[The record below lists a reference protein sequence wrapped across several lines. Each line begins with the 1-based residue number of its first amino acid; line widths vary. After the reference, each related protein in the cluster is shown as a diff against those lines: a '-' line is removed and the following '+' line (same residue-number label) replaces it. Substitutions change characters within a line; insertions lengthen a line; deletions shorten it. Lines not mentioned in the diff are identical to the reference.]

1 MSERYSGDLNQLLSD
16 GSVVAV
22 VSQQKLRPAEGD
34 GMPFFPPTYLGT
46 NEKPTYCISSTGD
59 GSNLCT
65 VDSVQSQ
72 ANRVEE
78 AFLQEPYRSLIRRVE
93 VTAKLPNNGSRTLDM
108 LQLGHR
114 LADAAVSF
122 STIGDQARQ
131 AMRAFKDDP
140 VAVAELSPMSLLCGL
155 WESRG
160 EGSQLKIPRAFSA
173 IITAKNVSTLR
184 RMTTFFGSFPSK
196 DLGLTEKHSAEGI
209 DNALKEALGG
219 VIAQGDIVRT
229 ATLNFVALRQNLKVR
244 PGQPVSATATYVYG
258 LGLVAMAMQPEVF
271 LRQGCLLVGNGPSQM
286 KVVYR
291 DGAEREWSLDAD
303 QVMAFAQ
310 QGAAAFGVAALL
322 PIQAEFQVEADDPR
336 LQAKQPKKKTPPKEK
351 TPKAK

>member
-16 GSVVAV
+16 GGVVAV
-22 VSQQKLRPAEGD
+22 VIQQKLRPAEGD

-46 NEKPTYCISSTGD
+46 NNSPTYCISSTGE

-78 AFLQEPYRSLIRRVE
+78 AFLSEPYRALIRRVE

-131 AMRAFKDDP
+131 AMLAFKDDP
-140 VAVAELSPMSLLCGL
+140 LPVAQLSPMSLLCGL

-160 EGSQLKIPRAFSA
+160 GDSQLKIPRAFSA
-173 IITAKNVSTLR
+173 TITAKDVSILR
-184 RMTTFFGSFPSK
+184 RMASFFGAFQSK
-196 DLGLTEKHSAEGI
+196 DLGLTGKHSAEGI
-209 DNALKEALGG
+209 DNALGSGLGG
-219 VIAQGDIVRT
+219 VIADGDIVRT
-229 ATLNFVALRQNLKVR
+229 ATLNLIALRQNLKVR
-244 PGQPVSATATYVYG
+244 PGHPVSDTATYIYG
-258 LGLVAMAMQPEVF
+258 LGLIAMTMQPEVF
-271 LRQGCLLVGNGPSQM
+271 LRQGCLLVGNGPLET
-286 KVVYR
+286 KVIYR
-291 DGAEREWSLDAD
+291 DGTEQEWSLNPD
-303 QVMAFAQ
+303 QAMAFAQ
-310 QGAAAFGVAALL
+310 QGAAKFGVAALE
-322 PIQAEFQVEADDPR
+322 PIQAEFQVDRP
-336 LQAKQPKKKTPPKEK
+336 QSKPPKVNK
-351 TPKAK
+351 NKAA

>member
-1 MSERYSGDLNQLLSD
+1 MSERYSGDLTQLLSD
-16 GSVVAV
+16 SRVVAV

-46 NEKPTYCISSTGD
+46 NNSPTYCISSTAD
-59 GSNLCT
+59 GGNLCT

-78 AFLQEPYRSLIRRVE
+78 AFLDEPYRSLIRRVE
-93 VTAKLPNNGSRTLDM
+93 VTAKLPNNGSKTLDM

-122 STIGDQARQ
+122 STIGQEARQ
-131 AMRAFKDDP
+131 AMLDFKDDP
-140 VAVAELSPMSLLCGL
+140 TAVARLSPMSLLCGL

-184 RMTTFFGSFPSK
+184 RMATFAGSFWSK
-196 DLGLTEKHSAEGI
+196 DLGLTDKHSAEGI
-209 DNALKEALGG
+209 DPVPAGEALGG
-219 VIAQGDIVRT
+219 VTAQGDIVRT
-229 ATLNFVALRQNLKVR
+229 ATLNLVALRQNVKVR
-244 PGQPVSATATYVYG
+244 PDQPVSDTAMYVYG
-258 LGLVAMAMQPEVF
+258 LGLVAMMMQPEAF
-271 LRQGCLLVGNGPSQM
+271 LRQGCLLVGSGPGQA

-291 DGAEREWSLDAD
+291 DGAEQAWTLDAA
-303 QVMAFAQ
+303 QVLAYAQ
-310 QGAAAFGVAALL
+310 QCAAAFGVADL
-322 PIQAEFQVEADDPR
+322 PVIQAEFQVNH
-336 LQAKQPKKKTPPKEK
+336 LQAKAAKEK
-351 TPKAK
+351 IAKAK

>member
-1 MSERYSGDLNQLLSD
+1 MSERYSGDLSQLLTDSN
-16 GSVVAV
+16 VVAV

-46 NEKPTYCISSTGD
+46 NDKPTYCISSTGE
-59 GSNLCT
+59 GGNLCT

-78 AFLQEPYRSLIRRVE
+78 AFLHEPYRSLIRRIE

-131 AMRAFKDDP
+131 AMLAFKDDP
-140 VAVAELSPMSLLCGL
+140 VAVAELSPMSLLCGV
-155 WESRG
+155 WDSRPG
-160 EGSQLKIPRAFSA
+160 NTQLKIPRAFSA
-173 IITAKNVSTLR
+173 IITAKNVSTLK
-184 RMTTFFGSFPSK
+184 RMATFTGSFWSK
-196 DLGLTEKHSAEGI
+196 NLGLTDKHSAEGI
-209 DNALKEALGG
+209 DPVPAGEALGG
-219 VIAQGDIVRT
+219 VTAQGDIVRT
-229 ATLNFVALRQNLKVR
+229 ATLNLVALRQNLKVR
-244 PGQPVSATATYVYG
+244 PGHPVSATATYVYG

-271 LRQGCLLVGNGPSQM
+271 LRQGCLLVGNGPSQV

-291 DGAEREWSLDAD
+291 DGAERECSLDAD

-310 QGAAAFGVAALL
+310 QGAAAFGVADLP
-322 PIQAEFQVEADDPR
+322 PIQAEFQVDR
-336 LQAKQPKKKTPPKEK
+336 LHAKPPKEK
-351 TPKAK
+351 TAKAK